1 MRVNFVYRCKFAQVI
16 RPINKPMP
24 GTVQPDQQ
32 SMKMFEEGQ
41 MIGRRYQMERFLG
54 EGAFGE
60 VYRVRNIHLGRL
72 EALKVFKLR
81 GMTKEEVD
89 ECLEEPR
96 LLADERM
103 QHPNI
108 VRIWDADYVEVSDG
122 LLCYFTMEYVGGG
135 SLHNYWSSFGN
146 RLVPLNDVVR
156 IMRQIA
162 SGLALA
168 HRQRPPIVHRDIK
181 PQNILIG
188 YEEDGP
194 RPRISD
200 FGLAK
205 RVNPLTL
212 LASARG
218 TRDFKAPEVFA
229 SGDSCASDVWAL
241 GTTMYLLLTDRF
253 PYSNIEDLQAAG
265 GTAKVEFSPAGRF
278 NPEVDSGLERILER
292 CLARKKEDRYPSASE
307 LLADLSRWQP
317 PTRQP
322 VSAPES
328 GSASTFGKSAMGKP
342 LTVNEEKGRE
352 LAKQAIDLGR
362 DIRKIQQAADL
373 MEQAFNQAGDL
384 RSEYEWMVKL
394 WRRGMMVT

>member
-1 MRVNFVYRCKFAQVI
+1 M
-16 RPINKPMP
+16 
-24 GTVQPDQQ
+24 
-32 SMKMFEEGQ
+32 
-41 MIGRRYQMERFLG
+41 
-54 EGAFGE
+54 
-60 VYRVRNIHLGRL
+60 
-72 EALKVFKLR
+72 
-81 GMTKEEVD
+81 KEEVD

-103 QHPNI
+103 EHPNI
-108 VRIWDADYVEVSDG
+108 VRVWDADSVETGDG

-146 RLVPLNDVVR
+146 RLVPLDDVVR

-188 YEEDGP
+188 YDADGP

-218 TRDFKAPEVFA
+218 TRDFKAPEVF
-229 SGDSCASDVWAL
+229 SVGDSCASDVWAL

-253 PYSNIEDLQAAG
+253 PYVNIEELQAAAG
-265 GTAKVEFSPAGRF
+265 RAKAMYSPAGRF
-278 NPEVDSGLERILER
+278 NPKVDSELERILER
-292 CLARKKEDRYPSASE
+292 CLAKKREDRYPSASE
-307 LLADLSRWQP
+307 LLLDLDSWQP
-317 PTRQP
+317 PKAHQ
-322 VSAPES
+322 VPEPDKT
-328 GSASTFGKSAMGKP
+328 GASTFGKTAMGKP
-342 LTVNEEKGRE
+342 LTVNEERGRE
-352 LAKQAIDLGR
+352 MAKQAIKLGR
-362 DIRKIQQAADL
+362 DIRKIQEAADL
-373 MEQAFNQAGDL
+373 MEQAFNQAGEL
-384 RSEYEWMVKL
+384 RNEYEWMVTL

>member
-1 MRVNFVYRCKFAQVI
+1 
-16 RPINKPMP
+16 
-24 GTVQPDQQ
+24 
-32 SMKMFEEGQ
+32 MKIFEEGQ

-60 VYRVRNIHLGRL
+60 VYRVRNLHLGRL
-72 EALKVFKLR
+72 EALKIFKLR
-81 GMTKEEVD
+81 GMNKEEVD
-89 ECLEEPR
+89 ECLTEPR

-108 VRIWDADYVEVSDG
+108 VRIWDADYLEQPDG
-122 LLCYFTMEYVGGG
+122 MICYFTMEYVGGG
-135 SLHNYWSSFGN
+135 SLHSYWSSFGN
-146 RLVPLNDVVR
+146 RLVPLEDTLR
-156 IMRQIA
+156 IVKQIA

-168 HRQRPPIVHRDIK
+168 HRQDPPIVHRDIK

-188 YEEDGP
+188 YDEDGP

-218 TRDFKAPEVFA
+218 TRDFKAPEVF
-229 SGDSCASDVWAL
+229 SVGDSCASDVWAL

-253 PYSNIEDLQAAG
+253 PYANIEELHASQGAA
-265 GTAKVEFSPAGRF
+265 TADYSPAGRF
-278 NPEVDSGLERILER
+278 NPKVDSGLERILER
-292 CLARKKEDRYPSASE
+292 CLAKKKEDRYASASE
-307 LLADLSRWQP
+307 LFADLNLWRPRKKSQ
-317 PTRQP
+317 
-322 VSAPES
+322 APDVDKS
-328 GSASTFGKSAMGKP
+328 GTSTFGKTAMGKP
-342 LTVNEEKGRE
+342 VTINETKARE
-352 LAKQAIDLGR
+352 LAMQAIELGR
-362 DIRKIQQAADL
+362 DIRKIQEAADL

-384 RSEYEWMVKL
+384 RSEYDWMVTL